1 MSTLKILIFGGSG
14 FLGQHLI
21 KKLYGQHDIVVVNHI
36 SNFSIGNTKNCHII
50 NGDILKPQTY
60 ESILDSVDVVINLVG
75 QMEPNLENL
84 VKTNISG
91 SLNLLNSIIKN
102 KVKKII
108 LISTINVYG
117 ENMNFPSK
125 EEDELFPLTNYGQIK
140 MITEKLYQ
148 NFSELHDLDV
158 TILRLSGVF
167 GPGKIKGFF
176 PQMINSLKTGQILT
190 PYNFGN
196 QLRDF
201 IFIDDA
207 IDGIISSLNYDFN
220 GTSIFNIST
229 GKRNSIKEVINLAEK
244 ISNTK
249 INIKYNSEKYDEES
263 IWANNSKAKKLLNFE
278 PKISLEEGIKNT
290 LNFENS

>member
-1 MSTLKILIFGGSG
+1 MKILIFGGTG

-21 KKLYGQHDIVVVNHI
+21 KKLHEKHEIIAINHN
-36 SNFSIGNTKNCHII
+36 SNFSVSNTINYNII

-60 ESILDSVDVVINLVG
+60 ESVLDSVDLVINLVG
-75 QMEPNLENL
+75 QMESNLENL
-84 VKTNISG
+84 VRTNISG

-102 KVKKII
+102 KMKKII
-108 LISTINVYG
+108 LISTISVYG
-117 ENMNFPSK
+117 ENKNFPSK
-125 EEDELFPLTNYGQIK
+125 EEDELFPLTNYGKIK

-148 NFSELHDLDV
+148 NFSVLHDLDI
-158 TILRLSGVF
+158 TILRLSGVY

-176 PQMINSLKTGQILT
+176 PQMINSVKTGQILT

-201 IFIDDA
+201 IFVDDA
-207 IDGIISSLNYDFN
+207 IDGIVNSLNYDFK

-229 GKRNSIKEVINLAEK
+229 GKRNSINEVINLVEK

-263 IWANNSKAKKLLNFE
+263 IWADNSKAKKFLNFE
-278 PKISLEEGIKNT
+278 PKISLEDGIKNT
-290 LNFENS
+290 LNFANS